1 MKQNLTLEHVDFR
14 KEVNRHFSISGNEFD
29 PNVCRYLIKSQQ
41 LYHAINEQEKKR
53 SYNERAL
60 HFDHR
65 TFTPLVF
72 SVYGSMEREC
82 NTFYSRLSQLISD
95 HRNLSETI
103 NMNWIRTK
111 VCSTL
116 LKQSLI
122 CLRGCRTVCRQVL
135 HRTLMFH
142 KNMPKSE
149 LNNSNFCIFV

>member
-1 MKQNLTLEHVDFR
+1 MEGQKTNQMKQDLTLEHVEFR

-72 SVYGSMEREC
+72 SVYGSMESEC
-82 NTFYSRLSQLISD
+82 KHVLF
-95 HRNLSETI
+95 TI
-103 NMNWIRTK
+103 
-111 VCSTL
+111 VS
-116 LKQSLI
+116 
-122 CLRGCRTVCRQVL
+122 VD
-135 HRTLMFH
+135 F
-142 KNMPKSE
+142 
-149 LNNSNFCIFV
+149 